1 MIAFLSWES
10 INLRYLPLLLTN
22 PFTNACSRK
31 HPKTKQ
37 HSPIAQSVERPAVN
51 RQVVGSSPTWGAK
64 STSLRTCAFLF
75 VFSKTNNHANSVGLP
90 KPARKGCLGSFCFFA
105 LLYFRFAIAWGYP
118 SQPARAVW
126 GAVSLLCFTFAVAV
140 VTPSQ
145 PARAVWGAFTSSLC
159 CTSVSL

>member
-75 VFSKTNNHANSVGLP
+75 VFSKTNNHANSVGLS

-105 LLYFRFAIAWGYP
+105 LLYFRFRNSVGL
-118 SQPARAVW
+118 SKPARKGCLGSRHTQVPY
-126 GAVSLLCFTFAVAV
+126 L
-140 VTPSQ
+140 
-145 PARAVWGAFTSSLC
+145 
-159 CTSVSL
+159 